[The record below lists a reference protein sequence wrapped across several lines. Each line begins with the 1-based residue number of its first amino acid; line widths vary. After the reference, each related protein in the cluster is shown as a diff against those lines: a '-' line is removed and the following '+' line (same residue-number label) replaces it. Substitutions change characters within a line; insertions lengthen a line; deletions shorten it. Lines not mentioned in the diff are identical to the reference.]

1 MKAWLII
8 FALCLPAA
16 AQNSLNE
23 ASSVSPT
30 NDTSVN
36 TANETRSVVI
46 VSRSP
51 GVDCT
56 GTRDVIAAL
65 NRLFDA
71 RLGGNINGKHVIIPS
86 LCQLRA
92 DHQVI
97 VFGQS
102 NFVMDGE
109 GRPGEVS
116 LAAMVQSALCY
127 RSGGPDMLKLR
138 V

>member
-51 GVDCT
+51 GVDSQEPET
-56 GTRDVIAAL
+56 VLQLSIA
-65 NRLFDA
+65 
-71 RLGGNINGKHVIIPS
+71 S
-86 LCQLRA
+86 LTHGWAETLTA
-92 DHQVI
+92 
-97 VFGQS
+97 
-102 NFVMDGE
+102 NM
-109 GRPGEVS
+109 
-116 LAAMVQSALCY
+116 
-127 RSGGPDMLKLR
+127 
-138 V
+138 